1 MKNKRLYLFAAI
13 ILLALSSGACRFLP
27 FFNVVRGS
35 GDLVSEVRTV
45 SEFNSIRLDGAGQL
59 LITQVD
65 SESLEIT
72 AEDNMINDLTSEVQN
87 GTLVLGFQDSP
98 LRKTLFPTRIITYTL
113 MVRDLDSIT
122 VNGAGDL
129 QIDTLQTDSLALTL
143 NGAGQFKINTL
154 EAQSLEVLL
163 KGAGNIEVGG
173 EVTSQDI
180 KIEGAANYQGDNLRT
195 SSTVI
200 EISGLGN
207 GVVWAT
213 NTLNVSIS
221 GAGNLDYYGSPTV
234 TQNIGGAGN
243 VQSRGDK

>member
-1 MKNKRLYLFAAI
+1 MKNKQLYIFTAI

-35 GDLVSEVRTV
+35 GDLISEVRTV

-59 LITQVD
+59 LITQGD
-65 SESLEIT
+65 GESLEIT
-72 AEDNMINDLTSEVQN
+72 AEDNLINDLTSEVQD

-98 LRKTLFPTRIITYTL
+98 LRKTLFPTRPITYTL

-122 VNGAGDL
+122 INGAGDL
-129 QIDTLQTDSLALTL
+129 QIDTLQTNTLLLTL
-143 NGAGQFKINTL
+143 NGAGQFKINSL
-154 EAQSLEVLL
+154 DAQSLEVQLF
-163 KGAGNIEVGG
+163 GAGNIEIGG
-173 EVTSQDI
+173 EVVSQKV
-180 KIEGAANYQGDNLRT
+180 KIDGAANYQADNLRT

-213 NTLNVSIS
+213 DSLDVSIT

-243 VQSRGDK
+243 VHSRGDK

>member
-1 MKNKRLYLFAAI
+1 MINKRLYLFAAI

-59 LITQVD
+59 LITQGD

-72 AEDNMINDLTSEVQN
+72 AEDNLINDLTSEVQD

-113 MVRDLDSIT
+113 MVRDLDSII

-143 NGAGQFKINTL
+143 NGAGQFKIDTL
-154 EAQSLEVLL
+154 EAQSLEVRLM
-163 KGAGNIEVGG
+163 GAGNIEIGG
-173 EVTSQDI
+173 EAATQSV
-180 KIEGAANYQGDNLRT
+180 KIDGAANYQAENLRT
-195 SSTVI
+195 TSTVI

-213 NTLNVSIS
+213 GSLDVSIS

-234 TQNIGGAGN
+234 TQNIGGAGS